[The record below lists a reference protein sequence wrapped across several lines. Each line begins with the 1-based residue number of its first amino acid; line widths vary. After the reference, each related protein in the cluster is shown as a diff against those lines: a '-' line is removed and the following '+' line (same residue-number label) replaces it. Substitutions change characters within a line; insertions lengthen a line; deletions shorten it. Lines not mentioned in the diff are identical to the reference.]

1 MVPKTGENVRKSVQ
15 KRRQSRKAVM
25 EHRMKGK
32 LALLFTIIVLT
43 LIGVNVRLAYINRTN
58 GDKYTKK
65 VLAQQDTASTLLP
78 YRRGDILDRN
88 GTILATSEK
97 VYNLIL
103 DPKVLL
109 QNKDEDAEKDCVE
122 PTIQALTECFE
133 LDEAELRT
141 TLSEKKDSS
150 YVPLLR
156 QLTKDETAAFREI
169 QEDKERG
176 TKIKGVWFEDS
187 YIRRYPNNS
196 LACHVVGYTVTGN
209 QGQTGIEEEYSNILN
224 GTNGRSYNYLNEDL
238 EQSKSVKAPTDGN
251 SVVSAIDITLQG
263 IVEKYIDKFIED
275 YTNKNIEGPA
285 AKNIGV
291 IMMDPQTG
299 EILAMAGDVDFDLN
313 DPHDL
318 VENGYI
324 PQEIYDAIESNPH
337 ILVDQGYML
346 EREYQ
351 QLETNGKLDKE
362 NLVLFLQNQMWRNF
376 CISDGFEP
384 GSTVKPLTVAGALET
399 GTINDSMTFLCDGKQ
414 VIVEG
419 QKPITCAKKAGHGI
433 ITLEGSLM
441 FSCNDALMQIAAME
455 GYDNFLK
462 YQQIFN
468 IGLKTNIDLPGETN
482 NASTVF
488 SKDTIGPTELATSS
502 FGQGYNMTM
511 IQVASA
517 FSSVING
524 GYYYKPHVV
533 KKILDSNGGTV
544 ENINPVLVKQTVSA
558 KTSSLIRQY
567 LYHTMYGEAD
577 GNGNNATGK
586 KARVAGYAMGGKTG
600 TAEKIP
606 RSARKYLVSF
616 IGFAPVDNPQ
626 VVCYVVVDEPNAAS
640 SETQASSSFAQEI
653 FKNIMKE
660 AMPYLN
666 IYPTEEIPADMQDE
680 VDAENAAK
688 AQQKAEQEG
697 EEGGEEGEED
707 MGGDEPAPEG
717 VLTDPNTGE
726 QVKMPTEKDLEGQE
740 DEGVLGGI
748 ESPLLGNEESGEQ
761 SPESPESPGEP

>member
-1 MVPKTGENVRKSVQ
+1 
-15 KRRQSRKAVM
+15 
-25 EHRMKGK
+25 MKGK
-32 LALLFTIIVLT
+32 LALLFTIIVLA
-43 LIGVNVRLAYINRTN
+43 LIGVDIRLAYINKTN
-58 GDKYTKK
+58 GEKYTKK

-78 YRRGDILDRN
+78 YKRGDILDRN

-109 QNKDEDAEKDCVE
+109 QNKSDDAKKDCVE
-122 PTIQALTECFE
+122 PTLRALLENFE
-133 LDEAELRT
+133 LDEAELRAI
-141 TLSEKKDSS
+141 LSEKKDSS

-156 QLTKDETAAFREI
+156 QLSKDETAAFREL

-176 TKIKGVWFEDS
+176 ARIKGVWFEDS

-209 QGQTGIEEEYSNILN
+209 QGQTGIEEEYSSVLN

-238 EQSKSVKAPTDGN
+238 EQEKSVKIPTDGD
-251 SVVSAIDITLQG
+251 SIVSTIDVTLQG
-263 IVEKYIDKFIED
+263 IVEKYIDKFIQD

-313 DPHDL
+313 DPFDL
-318 VENGYI
+318 VKNGYL
-324 PQEIYDAIESNPH
+324 PQEILDAMEGNPH

-346 EREYQ
+346 EREYN
-351 QLETNGKLDKE
+351 QLESNGKLDKE
-362 NLVLFLQNQMWRNF
+362 NLVLFLQNQMWRNY

-399 GTINDSMTFLCDGKQ
+399 GTVSDSTTFLCDGGQ

-419 QKPITCAKKAGHGI
+419 QKPIKCAKKTGHGI
-433 ITLEGSLM
+433 ISLEGSLM
-441 FSCNDALMQIAAME
+441 FSCNDALMQIGAKE

-468 IGLKTNIDLPGETN
+468 MGLKTNIDLPGETN

-488 SKDTIGPTELATSS
+488 TRDNIGPTELATSS
-502 FGQGYNMTM
+502 FGQGYNATM

-533 KKILDSNGGTV
+533 KKVLDSNGGTV

-577 GNGNNATGK
+577 SNGNNPTGK
-586 KARVAGYAMGGKTG
+586 KGRVAGYAMGGKTG

-626 VVCYVVVDEPNAAS
+626 VVCYVVVDEPNAADS
-640 SETQASSSFAQEI
+640 TTQASSTFAQEI

-688 AQQKAEQEG
+688 AEQQAEQEG
-697 EEGGEEGEED
+697 EESGQEGEDPEGEEP
-707 MGGDEPAPEG
+707 ESEG

-726 QVKMPTEKDLEGQE
+726 QVRMPTEEEVEEEG
-740 DEGVLGGI
+740 DTGFLNGI
-748 ESPLLGNEESGEQ
+748 VSPLLGDEDEKPQEPQEPEEPQE
-761 SPESPESPGEP
+761 E

>member
-1 MVPKTGENVRKSVQ
+1 
-15 KRRQSRKAVM
+15 
-25 EHRMKGK
+25 MKGK
-32 LALLFTIIVLT
+32 LALLFSIIVLA
-43 LIGVNVRLAYINRTN
+43 LIGVDIRLAYINKTN
-58 GDKYTKK
+58 GEKYTKK

-109 QNKDEDAEKDCVE
+109 QNQSEDAKKDCVE
-122 PTIQALTECFE
+122 PTVRALLECFE
-133 LDEAELRT
+133 LEEAELRKV
-141 TLSEKKDSS
+141 LSDKKDSS

-156 QLTKDETAAFREI
+156 QLTKDETTAFRELL
-169 QEDKERG
+169 EDEKLG
-176 TKIKGVWFEDS
+176 PKIKGVWFEDS
-187 YIRRYPNNS
+187 YIRRYPNDS
-196 LACHVVGYTVTGN
+196 LACHVIGYTVTGN
-209 QGQTGIEEEYSNILN
+209 QGQTGIEEEYSSILN

-238 EQSKSVKAPTDGN
+238 EQEKSVKTPTDGN
-251 SVVSAIDITLQG
+251 SVVSTIDITLQS
-263 IVEKYIDKFIED
+263 IVEKYIDKFIAD

-291 IMMDPQTG
+291 VMMDPQNG
-299 EILAMAGDVDFDLN
+299 EILAMAGDVDFNLN
-313 DPHDL
+313 DPFDL
-318 VENGYI
+318 VNNGYI
-324 PQEIYDAIESNPH
+324 SQELESAMEGNPH

-351 QLETNGKLDKE
+351 QLENSGKLDKE
-362 NLVLFLQNQMWRNF
+362 NLTLFLQNQMWRNY
-376 CISDGFEP
+376 CISDGYEP
-384 GSTVKPLTVAGALET
+384 GSTVKPLTIAGALET
-399 GTINDSMTFLCDGKQ
+399 GSINDSMTFLCDGKQ

-419 QKPITCAKKAGHGI
+419 QKPITCAKKSGHGI

-441 FSCNDALMQIAAME
+441 FSCNDALMQIAAKD

-488 SKDTIGPTELATSS
+488 TKDTIGPTELATSS

-524 GYYYKPHVV
+524 GHYYKPHVV
-533 KKILDSNGGTV
+533 KRVLDSNGGTV
-544 ENINPVLVKQTVSA
+544 ENINPTLVKQTVSE
-558 KTSSLIRQY
+558 KTSALIRQY

-577 GNGNNATGK
+577 GNGNNPTGK
-586 KARVAGYAMGGKTG
+586 KARVAGYTMGGKTG
-600 TAEKIP
+600 TAEKVP

-616 IGFAPVDNPQ
+616 IGFAPADNPQ
-626 VVCYVVVDEPNAAS
+626 VVCYVVVDEPNAADHI
-640 SETQASSSFAQEI
+640 TQASSSYAQEI

-666 IYPTEEIPADMQDE
+666 IYATEEIPADMQDE

-688 AQQKAEQEG
+688 EQSEDEG
-697 EEGGEEGEED
+697 EDEDREEPEDEE
-707 MGGDEPAPEG
+707 PVPEG

-748 ESPLLGNEESGEQ
+748 ESPLLGGEVRVPEEPQE
-761 SPESPESPGEP
+761 E

>member
-1 MVPKTGENVRKSVQ
+1 
-15 KRRQSRKAVM
+15 
-25 EHRMKGK
+25 MKGK
-32 LALLFTIIVLT
+32 LALLFTIIVLA
-43 LIGVNVRLAYINRTN
+43 LIGVDIRLAYINKTN
-58 GDKYTKK
+58 GEKYTKK

-109 QNKDEDAEKDCVE
+109 QNQSEDAKKDCVE
-122 PTIQALTECFE
+122 PTVRALLECFE
-133 LDEAELRT
+133 LEEAELRKV
-141 TLSEKKDSS
+141 LSDKKDSS

-156 QLTKDETAAFREI
+156 QLTKDETTAFRELL
-169 QEDKERG
+169 EDEKLG
-176 TKIKGVWFEDS
+176 PKIKGVWFEDS
-187 YIRRYPNNS
+187 YIRRYPNDS
-196 LACHVVGYTVTGN
+196 LACHVIGYTVTGN
-209 QGQTGIEEEYSNILN
+209 QGQTGIEEEYSSILN

-238 EQSKSVKAPTDGN
+238 EQEKSVKTPTDGN
-251 SVVSAIDITLQG
+251 SVVSTIDITLQS
-263 IVEKYIDKFIED
+263 IVEKYIDKFIAD

-291 IMMDPQTG
+291 VMMDPQNG
-299 EILAMAGDVDFDLN
+299 EILAMAGDVDFNLN
-313 DPHDL
+313 DPFDL
-318 VENGYI
+318 VNNGYI
-324 PQEIYDAIESNPH
+324 SQELESAMEGNPH

-351 QLETNGKLDKE
+351 QLENSGKLDKE
-362 NLVLFLQNQMWRNF
+362 NLTLFLQNQMWRNY
-376 CISDGFEP
+376 CISDGYEP
-384 GSTVKPLTVAGALET
+384 GSTVKPLTIAGALET
-399 GTINDSMTFLCDGKQ
+399 GSINDSMTFLCDGKQ

-419 QKPITCAKKAGHGI
+419 QKPITCAKKSGHGI

-441 FSCNDALMQIAAME
+441 FSCNDALMQIAAKD

-488 SKDTIGPTELATSS
+488 TKDTIGPTELATSS

-524 GYYYKPHVV
+524 GHYYKPHVV
-533 KKILDSNGGTV
+533 KRVLDSNGGTV
-544 ENINPVLVKQTVSA
+544 ENINPTLVKQTVSE
-558 KTSSLIRQY
+558 KTSALIRQY

-577 GNGNNATGK
+577 GNGNNPTGK
-586 KARVAGYAMGGKTG
+586 KARVAGYTMGGKTG
-600 TAEKIP
+600 TAEKVP

-616 IGFAPVDNPQ
+616 IGFAPADNPQ
-626 VVCYVVVDEPNAAS
+626 VVCYVVVDEPNAADHI
-640 SETQASSSFAQEI
+640 TQASSSYAQEI

-666 IYPTEEIPADMQDE
+666 IYATEEIPADMQDE

-688 AQQKAEQEG
+688 EQSENEG
-697 EEGGEEGEED
+697 EGESEEGEEPE
-707 MGGDEPAPEG
+707 GEESAPEG

-740 DEGVLGGI
+740 DEGPLGGI
-748 ESPLLGNEESGEQ
+748 ESPLLGNEVRL
-761 SPESPESPGEP
+761 PEEPQEE

>member
-1 MVPKTGENVRKSVQ
+1 MKKSVQ
-15 KRRQSRKAVM
+15 RRKRDKKALM

-32 LALLFTIIVLT
+32 LALLFTIIVLA
-43 LIGVNVRLAYINRTN
+43 LIGVNIRLAYINKTN
-58 GDKYTKK
+58 GEKYTKK

-109 QNKDEDAEKDCVE
+109 QNQDEDEKKDCVE
-122 PTIQALTECFE
+122 PTIRALLECFE
-133 LDEAELRT
+133 LDEADLRSA
-141 TLSEKKDSS
+141 LSEKKDSS

-156 QLTKDETAAFREI
+156 QLTKEETAAFREL

-176 TKIKGVWFEDS
+176 SRIKGVWFEDS

-209 QGQTGIEEEYSNILN
+209 QGQTGIEEEYSSVLN
-224 GTNGRSYNYLNEDL
+224 GVNGRSYNYLNEDL

-251 SVVSAIDITLQG
+251 SVVSTIDVTLQG

-275 YTNKNIEGPA
+275 YTNKYVEGPA

-291 IMMDPQTG
+291 IMMDPQSG

-313 DPHDL
+313 NPHNL

-324 PQEIYDAIESNPH
+324 SQEVYDAMEGNPH
-337 ILVDQGYML
+337 ILVDMGYML
-346 EREYQ
+346 EREYT

-362 NLVLFLQNQMWRNF
+362 NLELFLQNQMWRNY

-384 GSTVKPLTVAGALET
+384 GSTVKPLTVAGALEA
-399 GTINDSMTFLCDGKQ
+399 GVVSDSTTFLCDGGQ

-441 FSCNDALMQIAAME
+441 FSCNDALMQIGAME
-455 GYDNFLK
+455 GYDTFLK

-488 SKDTIGPTELATSS
+488 TKDNMGPTELATSS

-511 IQVASA
+511 IQEAAA

-533 KKILDSNGGTV
+533 KKILDSSGGTV

-558 KTSSLIRQY
+558 KTSALIRQY
-567 LYHTMYGEAD
+567 LYHTMYGTAD
-577 GNGNNATGK
+577 GNGNNPTGR
-586 KARVAGYAMGGKTG
+586 KARVAGYTMGGKTG
-600 TAEKIP
+600 TAEKVP
-606 RSARKYLVSF
+606 RSAKKYLVSF
-616 IGFAPVDNPQ
+616 IGFAPADNPQ
-626 VVCYVVVDEPNAAS
+626 VVCYVVVDEPNA
-640 SETQASSSFAQEI
+640 TDHVMQASSTYAQEI

-660 AMPYLN
+660 AMPYMN
-666 IYPTEEIPADMQDE
+666 IYATEEIPEDMKDE
-680 VDAENAAK
+680 VEAENAAK
-688 AQQKAEQEG
+688 AEQEG
-697 EEGGEEGEED
+697 GQEDGETGQEGEN
-707 MGGDEPAPEG
+707 PEG
-717 VLTDPNTGE
+717 EDTVPEGFLIDPNTGE
-726 QVKMPTEKDLEGQE
+726 QVKMPTEEELEGRE
-740 DEGVLGGI
+740 DDGFLGGI
-748 ESPLLGNEESGEQ
+748 ESPLFGNEGQE
-761 SPESPESPGEP
+761 PEEPANPETPENPDNPQE